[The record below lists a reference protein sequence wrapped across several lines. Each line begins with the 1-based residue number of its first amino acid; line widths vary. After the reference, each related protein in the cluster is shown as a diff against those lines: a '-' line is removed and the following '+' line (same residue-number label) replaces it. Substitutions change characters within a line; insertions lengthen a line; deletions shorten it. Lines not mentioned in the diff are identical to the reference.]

1 MFSVAQALRVAVAVR
16 RRRREERR
24 RAAVTRE
31 TRYKTCRRDLE
42 WLPRRRRCVQNSK
55 PHTPTHPIEALH
67 ACVQYLSDSE
77 ESSSAEE
84 EEEEGSG
91 EESEEEDDET
101 SSAEDAP
108 VKSKP
113 RLTVAVKASK
123 VKERKR
129 EDGDDLHVDTQDS
142 SLLDLDDCKQ
152 SVLCVVRCT
161 SLVCAQWFFSALALY
176 NSVVKVIT

>member
-1 MFSVAQALRVAVAVR
+1 M
-16 RRRREERR
+16 
-24 RAAVTRE
+24 TRE

-55 PHTPTHPIEALH
+55 PHPPTHPIEALH

-77 ESSSAEE
+77 ESSSEEEE

-113 RLTVAVKASK
+113 RLTAAVAVKASK